1 MQKTKQILKLGGCV
15 LLGAVLW
22 AAITFNYGAAAG
34 DHERDHIELEAAY
47 NAAKAE
53 MRLHF
58 VRHGLQC
65 RLCPKPNLRQSPK
78 PKVKGSDL

>member
-34 DHERDHIELEAAY
+34 DHERDHIELEAAT
-47 NAAKAE
+47 
-53 MRLHF
+53 MPPR
-58 VRHGLQC
+58 
-65 RLCPKPNLRQSPK
+65 PK
-78 PKVKGSDL
+78 